1 MCRRWADNVGLSPH
15 REFDHRMS
23 EDASNVFIVGYV
35 SQAKL
40 HPILGCAESPRNFNY
55 IRVRSFILN
64 GAPPSA

>member
-40 HPILGCAESPRNFNY
+40 HPILAASNHNEISITYEFA
-55 IRVRSFILN
+55 VLF
-64 GAPPSA
+64 

>member
-15 REFDHRMS
+15 REFDHTMS

-40 HPILGCAESPRNFNY
+40 HPIPGCVESQRNFDH
-55 IRVRSFILN
+55 I
-64 GAPPSA
+64 